1 MSKIV
6 IPEFDACHKFSEKIR
21 REIPIEQREKC
32 NFTHNV
38 SYKEFSVFIGFTSV
52 CFDIDVLL
60 LKITEEAKK
69 SDLSSLRWKTHR
81 PILHRS
87 KYMKLS
93 PDDFEHEVVLTFVVN
108 KQKKNGLFL
117 VFLRALQGEFTNK
130 KLHH

>member
-6 IPEFDACHKFSEKIR
+6 IPEFDVCHKFSEKIR

-32 NFTHNV
+32 DFTHNV
-38 SYKEFSVFIGFTSV
+38 SGKEFSIFIAFASG
-52 CFDIDVLL
+52 CFDIDALI

-69 SDLSSLRWKTHR
+69 SDLSSFEWKTHR

-93 PDDFEHEVVLTFVVN
+93 SDDFEHEVVITFVVN
-108 KQKKNGLFL
+108 
-117 VFLRALQGEFTNK
+117 
-130 KLHH
+130 